1 MFYRPEA
8 RPSVF
13 RHDPFKALV
22 SPRPIAWV
30 STVDAQGRANLA
42 PYSFFNAV
50 GDKPPMLVF
59 SSTGRKADEG
69 GVFKDTL
76 RNIEET
82 GEFVVNLV
90 SHALRDAMNA
100 SAAPYS
106 IGEDEFEAIGLKK
119 APCEMVAAPRVAEA
133 PASFECKLFQR
144 ISLPADSSDF
154 PQDMVIGQVVGVHIS
169 DDVIAEGR
177 VDVTRYQP
185 LSRLGYMDYATIRD
199 VFEMPRP
206 MKAPPSASK

>member
-1 MFYRPEA
+1 MFYRPDA
-8 RPSVF
+8 RPAEF

-50 GDKPPMLVF
+50 GDRPPMVMF
-59 SSTGRKADEG
+59 SSTGRKPDEG
-69 GVFKDTL
+69 NVFKDSL

-82 GEFVVNLV
+82 GSFVVNLV
-90 SHALRDAMNA
+90 SYALRDAMNA
-100 SAAPYS
+100 SAAPYG
-106 IGEDEFEAIGLKK
+106 IGEDEFEAAGVAK
-119 APCEMVAAPRVAEA
+119 APCEFVPAPRVAEA

-144 ISLPADSSDF
+144 ISLPANSPDL
-154 PQDMVIGQVVGVHIS
+154 PQEMIIGEVVGVHIS
-169 DDVIAEGR
+169 DAVIVEGR

-185 LSRLGYMDYATIRD
+185 LSRLGYMDYATIRE